1 MSRIELAL
9 ADIEGQKKPNY
20 AAIARKHEVDPTTL
34 MRRHKGQTVSRA
46 TVISEI
52 HQRLTVQ
59 QEEVLIMHINKLT
72 DRGIPPTS
80 RIVRNMTEEMI
91 GESVGKNWTGRF
103 VQRHQDRLKSLYLR
117 NIDNVRKKAE
127 YKPSFKMFY
136 ELVSILQIYDC
147 TNYTQTNGFDY
158 SSRMR
163 WKNTTSPARIYTIGM
178 RRDSLLVKHMPQ
190 NVS

>member
-1 MSRIELAL
+1 MHDFRIITPLPSIMNSTTNMSRIELAL

-34 MRRHKGQTVSRA
+34 TRRHKGQTVSRV

-72 DRGIPPTS
+72 DRGIPLTS
-80 RIVRNMTEEMI
+80 RILRNMAEEII
-91 GESVGKNWTGRF
+91 GESVGMNRLGRF
-103 VQRHQDRLKSLYLR
+103 VRRHQGGLKSLYLR
-117 NIDNVRKKAE
+117 NIHNVRKKAE

-136 ELVSILQIYDC
+136 ELVSILQTYDC
-147 TNYTQTNGFDY
+147 KNYTQTNGFDH

-163 WKNTTSPARIYTIGM
+163 
-178 RRDSLLVKHMPQ
+178 
-190 NVS
+190 